1 MRRRRITAGP
11 LAVVAERACALA
23 QAATTPTAQWSLAQ
37 MCEHIALSIEATI
50 VDQEL
55 TVGENRSRGLMHRYG
70 PARRWL
76 FRRIILTAGYSPRG
90 VRAPEMVRPSEDAS
104 LDTELRHLEAAARA
118 FDAAATETG
127 RVWPAQRFT
136 GLLSPAQWRRF
147 HHVHAAHHFSLL
159 AQGA

>member
-11 LAVVAERACALA
+11 LAVVTERARALA
-23 QAATTPTAQWSLAQ
+23 RAATTPTAQWSLAQ
-37 MCEHIALSIEATI
+37 MCEHIALSIESTL

-55 TVGENRSRGLMHRYG
+55 TVGEDGSRGLVHRYG

-76 FRRIILTAGYSPRG
+76 FRRIILTAGYIPRG
-90 VRAPEMVRPSEDAS
+90 VRAPERVRPSEDAS

-118 FDAAATETG
+118 FDAAAPEAG
-127 RVWPAQRFT
+127 RVWPAQRYT
-136 GLLSPAQWRRF
+136 GPLSAGQWRRF
-147 HHVHAAHHFSLL
+147 HHVHAAHHLSLL